1 MVHGKC
7 QKKKE
12 KRQGDPVRKRANV
25 RIWSIGPVCLRV
37 PHVDY
42 IVTGPG
48 SGVDLT
54 PIDNR

>member
-1 MVHGKC
+1 MGNAR
-7 QKKKE
+7 KKKE